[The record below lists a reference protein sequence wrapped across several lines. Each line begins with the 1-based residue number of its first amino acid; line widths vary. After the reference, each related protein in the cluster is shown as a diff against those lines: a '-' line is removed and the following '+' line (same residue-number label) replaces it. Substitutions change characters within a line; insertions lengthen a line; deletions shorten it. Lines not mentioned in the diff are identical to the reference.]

1 LGNYLEFAVLAK
13 PSHHNTTISI
23 LHQHMLLSV
32 LAIQK
37 TPQFQRLPN
46 VIRQEQGKQD
56 LNVKESALHTRQQD
70 KRGTQVQENSAI
82 TPRETE

>member
-1 LGNYLEFAVLAK
+1 
-13 PSHHNTTISI
+13 
-23 LHQHMLLSV
+23 MLLSV

-82 TPRETE
+82 TPRETESSPCK